1 MFENATS
8 LLRTL
13 VILALLALVGWWTLM
28 LRGALN
34 EHEAELEESR
44 EQIVELEG
52 EVRARDVRIE
62 ELGDEIHEL
71 ETAMR
76 LLKVDHRL
84 ARIEVVELGSRGDAT
99 RPTRLRF
106 TELDGEGRSVGAP
119 RDLEVLGTRVY
130 LESLVIKF
138 EDDYVEG
145 GDFLR
150 GSSICLFRRAFG
162 ELQAPEDGAL
172 IESGRMP
179 RIYAGDED
187 PDPFYDQ
194 LWERFWDYAID
205 PDEAAEAGVRAL
217 HGEAPFMELRDGA
230 SYLVEL
236 RSSGGLT
243 LRAE

>member
-1 MFENATS
+1 MFENTTS

-13 VILALLALVGWWTLM
+13 VVLVLLVLVGWWTLL

-34 EHEAELEESR
+34 EHEAELEEKQ

-52 EVRARDVRIE
+52 EVRARDARID
-62 ELGDEIHEL
+62 ELGVEIHEL

-84 ARIEVVELGSRGDAT
+84 ARIEVLELGSRGDAA

-106 TELDGEGRSVGAP
+106 TELDGDGRPLGSP
-119 RDLEVLGTRVY
+119 REIEVLGTRVY

-162 ELQAPEDGAL
+162 EHQAPEDGAL
-172 IESGRMP
+172 IESGRLP
-179 RIYAGDED
+179 RVYAGDDD

-194 LWERFWDYAID
+194 LWERFWDYAND
-205 PDEAAEAGVRAL
+205 PEAAAEAGVRAL
-217 HGEAPFMELRDGA
+217 HGEAPFMELRAGA